1 VSAKCTRSLC
11 WGQLAAG
18 VSGIADIEKE
28 GIEPE
33 YVVGSLAEL
42 QTRYQQ

>member
-1 VSAKCTRSLC
+1 MRTLC
-11 WGQLAAG
+11 GGQLAAG

-33 YVVGSLAEL
+33 YVVEGLAEL
-42 QTRYQQ
+42 HARYQQ